1 MNKFYLT
8 TPIYYVNDVPHIGHA
23 YTTILA
29 DVLARFHSA
38 AGDDVFFLTGVDEH
52 GQKVLQAAQKRNVA
66 PQAHCDELAPRFS
79 NLWEKLGIRY
89 DDFIRTTQP
98 RHVKVVQHVLKTVFD
113 NGDIY
118 ADEYEG
124 WYSVAEERFITE
136 TEMSSGQFRDV
147 KQIKERNYFFKMS
160 KYQNKLIEYIET
172 HPDFIRP
179 EHRANE
185 ILGFLKQPLGDLCI
199 SRPKSRMSWGIE
211 LPFDPEY
218 VTYVWFDALINYITG
233 PGYAADDAK
242 FKKWWP
248 ADLHLLGKDI
258 LTTHSVYWTT
268 MLFSLGLPLP
278 KTIFAHGWWLTG
290 DTKMSKSLGNVV
302 NPMEFIEQY
311 GVDAVRYFLMREMI
325 LGMDANFTLDAFIKR
340 YNSDLANDFG
350 NLLNRVSGLINKN
363 HGGMVPEPGGMTPAE
378 HEIVEFGKNL
388 SHKVHALIEDLRIH
402 EAIDVTLDLVR
413 LVNRYMEA
421 QAPWKLAKTDMP
433 AASRVLFVAAE
444 ALRLSAALL
453 KPVMPSKTKEVLDI
467 LGAADSGLT
476 WGELKPGIKLQA
488 HGALFPRIE
497 VDKK

>member
-1 MNKFYLT
+1 MAT
-8 TPIYYVNDVPHIGHA
+8 CDPS
-23 YTTILA
+23 LA
-29 DVLARFHSA
+29 
-38 AGDDVFFLTGVDEH
+38 
-52 GQKVLQAAQKRNVA
+52 VA
-66 PQAHCDELAPRFS
+66 PPGRSEPGLPPDRRRAIVDYAKAS
-79 NLWEKLGIRY
+79 Y
-89 DDFIRTTQP
+89 
-98 RHVKVVQHVLKTVFD
+98 VFD
-113 NGDIY
+113 SD
-118 ADEYEG
+118 
-124 WYSVAEERFITE
+124 
-136 TEMSSGQFRDV
+136 
-147 KQIKERNYFFKMS
+147 
-160 KYQNKLIEYIET
+160 
-172 HPDFIRP
+172 
-179 EHRANE
+179 
-185 ILGFLKQPLGDLCI
+185 
-199 SRPKSRMSWGIE
+199 
-211 LPFDPEY
+211 
-218 VTYVWFDALINYITG
+218 
-233 PGYAADDAK
+233 
-242 FKKWWP
+242 
-248 ADLHLLGKDI
+248 
-258 LTTHSVYWTT
+258 
-268 MLFSLGLPLP
+268 
-278 KTIFAHGWWLTG
+278 
-290 DTKMSKSLGNVV
+290 
-302 NPMEFIEQY
+302 
-311 GVDAVRYFLMREMI
+311 FLMREMI

-433 AASRVLFVAAE
+433 AASRVLYVAAE